1 MGLIVCFCFSST
13 KAQTPVNSSTAVYN
27 GDTIAYYTL
36 KAVDILG
43 FIPANAS
50 DDLRKY
56 MKLRRDVLKAYPYAK
71 IASAELNYI
80 EQTVAQMTSEKEK
93 KKFIKERERVMK
105 EQFEKDL
112 KNLTYTQGKI
122 LIKLID
128 RETGSTSYKLVKDL
142 RGSLQAFFWQGIAK
156 LFSANLK
163 SEYNPEG
170 EDKAIEQI
178 VQSIEKGELQ
188 VRN

>member
-1 MGLIVCFCFSST
+1 
-13 KAQTPVNSSTAVYN
+13 
-27 GDTIAYYTL
+27 
-36 KAVDILG
+36 
-43 FIPANAS
+43 
-50 DDLRKY
+50 
-56 MKLRRDVLKAYPYAK
+56 
-71 IASAELNYI
+71 
-80 EQTVAQMTSEKEK
+80 MTSEKEK
-93 KKFIKERERVMK
+93 KKFIKEQEKIMK

-128 RETGSTSYKLVKDL
+128 RETGHTSYTLVKEL

-156 LFSANLK
+156 IFSANLK
-163 SEYNPEG
+163 SEYDPDG
-170 EDKAIEQI
+170 ADKMIEKV

>member
-1 MGLIVCFCFSST
+1 M
-13 KAQTPVNSSTAVYN
+13 
-27 GDTIAYYTL
+27 
-36 KAVDILG
+36 
-43 FIPANAS
+43 
-50 DDLRKY
+50 R
-56 MKLRRDVLKAYPYAK
+56 AYPYAK
-71 IASAELNYI
+71 ISSAELILI
-80 EQTVAQMTSEKEK
+80 EESVSKMTSEKEK
-93 KKFIKERERVMK
+93 KKFIKEQEKIMK

-128 RETGSTSYKLVKDL
+128 RETGHTSYNLVKDL

-156 LFSANLK
+156 IFSANLK
-163 SEYNPEG
+163 SEYDPDG
-170 EDKAIEQI
+170 ADKMIEKV